1 MGVTGGIGS
10 GKTLVC
16 NVFER
21 LGIPVYDADSRA
33 KWLMDHRES
42 LKEKI
47 AGLLGEGAYRAGK
60 LDREYVARRVF
71 SDGELL
77 ERLNRIVHPEVR
89 DHYAEW
95 VTKQADAPYV
105 IEEAAILFES
115 GADRFMDMTVLVY
128 APEQLRLARVME
140 RDGVGEKEVR
150 QRMSRQMSE
159 EKKKEL
165 ADAVI
170 FNDEKAM
177 LLPQII
183 TLHQRILNIK

>member
-21 LGIPVYDADSRA
+21 LGVPVYDADSRA

-47 AGLLGEGAYRAGK
+47 TGLLGEGAYRAGR
-60 LDREYVARRVF
+60 LDREYVSRRVF

-95 VTKQADAPYV
+95 VTEQADAPYV

-128 APEQLRLARVME
+128 APEQLRLVRVIE

-150 QRMSRQMSE
+150 LRMSRQMSE
-159 EKKKEL
+159 DKKKEL

>member
-16 NVFER
+16 NVFGR

-77 ERLNRIVHPEVR
+77 ERLNRVVHPEVR

-140 RDGVGEKEVR
+140 RDGVEEKEVR

>member
-1 MGVTGGIGS
+1 M
-10 GKTLVC
+10 
-16 NVFER
+16 
-21 LGIPVYDADSRA
+21 GIPVYHADAQA
-33 KWLMDHRES
+33 KWLMDHRKS
-42 LKEKI
+42 LKVKI
-47 AGLLGEGAYRAGK
+47 TGLIGEGAYRTGR

-89 DHYAEW
+89 DHYAKW

-128 APEQLRLARVME
+128 APEHLRLARVME

-150 QRMSRQMSE
+150 LRMSRQISE

-183 TLHQRILNIK
+183 TLHQRILNTKQRLW

>member
-1 MGVTGGIGS
+1 VGVTGGIGS

-16 NVFER
+16 NVFGR

-77 ERLNRIVHPEVR
+77 ERLNRVVHPEVR

-140 RDGVGEKEVR
+140 RDGVEEKEVR